1 MSLVTLSLLK
11 KNETVPNNSEAI
23 LKCVYS
29 LPVTFEKSNLVT
41 SKQIVTDYYTGQATT
56 QKLREN

>member
-11 KNETVPNNSEAI
+11 KNETVPNNSQAI

-41 SKQIVTDYYTGQATT
+41 SKQIVSDCYTGQATT